1 MSGNPSTFIVVLGAG
16 ESGVGAA
23 ILAKQSGYQTFVSDR
38 GQIKPNYKAELEQ
51 HGIPYEEGQHDQP
64 KILTASLVVKSPGI
78 PDTAPLLVAIYE
90 KGIPVISEIEFAA
103 RFTQNFIVGITGSN
117 GKTTTTKLTYHLLH
131 SGGLDVAMGGNVGK
145 SFARIIA
152 ERDYPYYV
160 LELSSF
166 QLENIEQFRPDI
178 AMILNITPDH
188 LDRYNYVMDNYI
200 GAKFNIVRN
209 QQPEDLFLYNNE
221 DPNVAGKL
229 TTYNPQ
235 SILKGIS
242 INSVQ
247 GERLKVGDHEFDLAP
262 TALKGLHNSMN
273 ALFAIETALALGID
287 AAAIQNGLNTFVN
300 APHRL
305 EKVAVIAGATYYND
319 SKATNVDSV
328 YYALQAMTAPTIWI
342 VGGTDK
348 GNDYAPLFEFV
359 KQKVK
364 AIVCLGADN
373 HKLIEVFSEM
383 TPQIIET
390 RSAQAAV
397 DAAAQLA
404 ESGDVVLLSPAC
416 ASFDLFKNYE
426 DRGDQFRAAVLE
438 LEQTQLKK

>member
-38 GQIKPNYKAELEQ
+38 GQVKPNYKAELEQ

-103 RFTQNFIVGITGSN
+103 RFTRNFIVGITGSN

-131 SGGLDVAMGGNVGK
+131 TGGLDVAMGGNVGK
-145 SFARIIA
+145 SFARIVA

-209 QQPEDLFLYNNE
+209 QRPEDLFLYNNE

-235 SILKGIS
+235 SRLKAIS
-242 INSVQ
+242 VNSVQ

-287 AAAIQNGLNTFVN
+287 AAAIQNGLNTFGN

-305 EKVAVIAGATYYND
+305 EKVAVIAGAIYYND

-373 HKLIEVFSEM
+373 HKLIEVFTGM

-397 DAAAQLA
+397 DAAAELA
-404 ESGDVVLLSPAC
+404 VSGDVVLLSPAC